1 MQATECDINTAKE
14 ALNQANNQTKLA
26 SLMVLTGLSAKNAQ
40 NTLNKNKGFLRKSLN
55 TKEIQ

>member
-26 SLMVLTGLSAKNAQ
+26 SLMVLTGLSAENAQ
-40 NTLNKNKGFLRKSLN
+40 NTLNKNKGFLRKSFN
-55 TKEIQ
+55 TKGTQ